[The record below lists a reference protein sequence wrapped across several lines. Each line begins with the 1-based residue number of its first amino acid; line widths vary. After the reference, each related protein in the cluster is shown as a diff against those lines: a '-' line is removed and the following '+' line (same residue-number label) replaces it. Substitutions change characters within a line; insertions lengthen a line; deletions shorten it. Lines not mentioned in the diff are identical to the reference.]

1 MSEEEKKENIEEVTA
16 PGLAVVLTNLD
27 NLAKVLTKINKTA
40 KSDKL
45 KKSIDTL
52 VYLHGG
58 FEKMK
63 KNYPKSYKLFLGVT
77 AMLDPVGAIKAG
89 VVRNV
94 ITAFVNSFGLNPPPE
109 MPQIDTSKP
118 PLPPEDLREQIDRM
132 QILAGTKRKNE

>member
-52 VYLHGG
+52 VYLSVRAP
-58 FEKMK
+58 
-63 KNYPKSYKLFLGVT
+63 YSPKL
-77 AMLDPVGAIKAG
+77 
-89 VVRNV
+89 
-94 ITAFVNSFGLNPPPE
+94 
-109 MPQIDTSKP
+109 
-118 PLPPEDLREQIDRM
+118 
-132 QILAGTKRKNE
+132 